1 MAWNNRRG
9 ARGRNADRMRQ
20 DEEDEALLL
29 MSASLMLMHPSLAH
43 VDNNQPLPQHDGSFT
58 DRQWVERVLYGHH
71 RRSIDNMRITTDNFL
86 LLSNILV
93 ERQYV
98 PHNYQQR
105 VPIQEALAMTLMLV
119 SHKHTHRVLGTIFDR
134 SIETINRNI
143 KKVLRGL
150 CLFAAE
156 IIRPGDQ
163 TAVHPRIANST
174 NFYPWFKDAVGAM
187 DGTHISACPPTGEQ
201 MAYTNRHG
209 WQSQN
214 VLAVCD
220 HDMRFIYVYAGWEG
234 SAHDARVLES
244 ALAYPS
250 DFPLPQP
257 GQYYLVDAA
266 YRNAPGFMPP
276 YKNVGSESPSKT
288 LFNTRH
294 SQLRNVIERT
304 FGVLKKRFKWLKG
317 PVDNFYMSTQ
327 ISIVIACCALHNF
340 LRMHQPEDAHF
351 QRFESQDVHL
361 NEEPEIGGLVPQ
373 SFALNVSPAELAEW
387 KAKRDYIAT
396 QMYAARGRRRR

>member
-58 DRQWVERVLYGHH
+58 DRRWVERVLYGHH

-119 SHKHTHRVLGTIFDR
+119 SHKHMHRVLGTIFDR

-234 SAHDARVLES
+234 SAHDA
-244 ALAYPS
+244 
-250 DFPLPQP
+250 
-257 GQYYLVDAA
+257 
-266 YRNAPGFMPP
+266 NAPGFMPP

-351 QRFESQDVHL
+351 QRFESEDVHL

-373 SFALNVSPAELAEW
+373 PFALNVSPTELAEW

>member
-71 RRSIDNMRITTDNFL
+71 RRSIDNMRITVDNFL

-174 NFYPWFKDAVGAM
+174 NFYPWFKVM
-187 DGTHISACPPTGEQ
+187 
-201 MAYTNRHG
+201 
-209 WQSQN
+209 
-214 VLAVCD
+214 
-220 HDMRFIYVYAGWEG
+220 
-234 SAHDARVLES
+234 
-244 ALAYPS
+244 
-250 DFPLPQP
+250 
-257 GQYYLVDAA
+257 
-266 YRNAPGFMPP
+266 
-276 YKNVGSESPSKT
+276 
-288 LFNTRH
+288 
-294 SQLRNVIERT
+294 
-304 FGVLKKRFKWLKG
+304 
-317 PVDNFYMSTQ
+317 
-327 ISIVIACCALHNF
+327 
-340 LRMHQPEDAHF
+340 
-351 QRFESQDVHL
+351 
-361 NEEPEIGGLVPQ
+361 
-373 SFALNVSPAELAEW
+373 W
-387 KAKRDYIAT
+387 KEY
-396 QMYAARGRRRR
+396 

>member
-58 DRQWVERVLYGHH
+58 DRQWVESVLYGHH
-71 RRSIDNMRITTDNFL
+71 RRSIDNMRITVDNFL

-105 VPIQEALAMTLMLV
+105 VPIQEALAMTFNV
-119 SHKHTHRVLGTIFDR
+119 
-134 SIETINRNI
+134 
-143 KKVLRGL
+143 
-150 CLFAAE
+150 AE

-187 DGTHISACPPTGEQ
+187 DGTHISACPPT
-201 MAYTNRHG
+201 
-209 WQSQN
+209 
-214 VLAVCD
+214 
-220 HDMRFIYVYAGWEG
+220 VYAGWEG
-234 SAHDARVLES
+234 STHDARVLES

-257 GQYYLVDAA
+257 GRYYLVDAA
-266 YRNAPGFMPP
+266 YKNAPGFMPP
-276 YKNVGSESPSKT
+276 YKNVGSESPAKA

-351 QRFESQDVHL
+351 QRFESEDVHL
-361 NEEPEIGGLVPQ
+361 NEEPEIGWLVPQ
-373 SFALNVSPAELAEW
+373 PFALNVSPAELAEW

>member
-20 DEEDEALLL
+20 DEALLL
-29 MSASLMLMHPSLAH
+29 MSASLMLMHPSLTH
-43 VDNNQPLPQHDGSFT
+43 VNNNQPLPQHDGSFT
-58 DRQWVERVLYGHH
+58 DRQWVERLLYGHH
-71 RRSIDNMRITTDNFL
+71 RRSIDNMHITVDNFL
-86 LLSNILV
+86 QLSDILV
-93 ERQYV
+93 HRQYV

-105 VPIQEALAMTLMLV
+105 VSIQEALAMTLILV

-134 SIETINRNI
+134 SIEMINRTI
-143 KKVLRGL
+143 RKVLRGL

-156 IIRPGDQ
+156 IIQPVDQ

-209 WQSQN
+209 FQSQN

-220 HDMRFIYVYAGWEG
+220 HDMRFIYVYGGWEG
-234 SAHDARVLES
+234 S
-244 ALAYPS
+244 
-250 DFPLPQP
+250 
-257 GQYYLVDAA
+257 QYYLVDAA
-266 YRNAPGFMPP
+266 YRNVPGFMPR
-276 YKNVGSESPSKT
+276 YKNVGSESPAKI

-327 ISIVIACCALHNF
+327 ITIVIACCALHKF
-340 LRMHQPEDAHF
+340 LRTHQPEDDHF
-351 QRFESQDVHL
+351 QRFESEDVHL
-361 NEEPEIGGLVPQ
+361 NEEQEVGGLAPQ
-373 SFALNVSPAELAEW
+373 PFALNVSPAELAEW